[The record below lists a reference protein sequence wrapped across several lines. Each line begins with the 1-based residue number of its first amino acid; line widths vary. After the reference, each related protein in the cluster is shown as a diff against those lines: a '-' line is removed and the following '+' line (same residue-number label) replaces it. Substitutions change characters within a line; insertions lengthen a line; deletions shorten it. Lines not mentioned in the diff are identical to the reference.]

1 MHVLKNISEAIKGIL
16 EEFKWV
22 SYSSNGQLH
31 RSLDVE
37 LIKGKKRSHSVLI
50 SHSAISVSMSLG

>member
-1 MHVLKNISEAIKGIL
+1 MPYLKNISEAIKGIL
-16 EEFKWV
+16 EEFKWA

-37 LIKGKKRSHSVLI
+37 LIKGKKE
-50 SHSAISVSMSLG
+50 AIQC